1 MRIFG
6 KKEKQKTEAE
16 LFPIEYFG
24 TTAKQKKTT
33 DKEVELF
40 PIKTDAPKD
49 AH

>member
-24 TTAKQKKTT
+24 TAKQKKAS

-40 PIKTDAPKD
+40 PIKTDAPKG